1 MKANKPETSL
11 SVVGNIYLTKI
22 IYIYIYIYL
31 QNQTI
36 YDEVYAPISD
46 GRAKLMSQPSSVKRT
61 SYDAV
66 FISDDPVDMD
76 NDSD

>member
-1 MKANKPETSL
+1 MKANKPET
-11 SVVGNIYLTKI
+11 VVGNIYLTKI
-22 IYIYIYIYL
+22 IHIFL

-36 YDEVYAPISD
+36 YDEVYAPVSD
-46 GRAKLMSQPSSVKRT
+46 GRAKLMSQPSSAKRT

-66 FISDDPVDMD
+66 FISDDPVDTD

>member
-1 MKANKPETSL
+1 MKANKPETSF
-11 SVVGNIYLTKI
+11 SVVGNIHLTKI
-22 IYIYIYIYL
+22 IYIL

-46 GRAKLMSQPSSVKRT
+46 GRAKLMSQPTSVKRT

-66 FISDDPVDMD
+66 FISDDPVEMD